1 MARVGKFLHHSEVVG
16 IQAVTTGFSTSVKH
30 DHTLVSPNRGSNGHY
45 FGIVNGIEIL
55 LTAATSATTV
65 TVRLCKDAGGDIVI
79 VPDVTATLVGGVS
92 TPATKSAVFRVDMP
106 IRQDLAPTPNNTLY
120 LFVKVDDAT
129 SNPTFTGSQI
139 VWQE

>member
-16 IQAVTTGFSTSVKH
+16 TQAVTTGFSTSVKH

-65 TVRLCKDAGGDIVI
+65 TVRLC
-79 VPDVTATLVGGVS
+79 
-92 TPATKSAVFRVDMP
+92 
-106 IRQDLAPTPNNTLY
+106 
-120 LFVKVDDAT
+120 
-129 SNPTFTGSQI
+129 
-139 VWQE
+139 